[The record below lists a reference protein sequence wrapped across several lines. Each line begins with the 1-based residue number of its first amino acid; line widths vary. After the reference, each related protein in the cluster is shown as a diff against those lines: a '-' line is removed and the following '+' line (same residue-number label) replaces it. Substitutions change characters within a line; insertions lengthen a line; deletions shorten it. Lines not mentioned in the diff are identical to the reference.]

1 MHLTGDADRGN
12 GELDPR
18 GGQVLPQGRH
28 RQAEGLLPVGRS
40 LLVALWPQASHHLV
54 ARLPRAE
61 DF

>member
-1 MHLTGDADRGN
+1 MHLTGDADCGN

-18 GGQVLPQGRH
+18 GSQVLPQGRH

-54 ARLPRAE
+54 AGFAGAE